1 MAALPSAV
9 LTHSI
14 RNDGAGSGELKCLS
28 KPLSKR
34 LTQIRKLHEFIS
46 ILYLVSSV
54 ERELAR
60 LKVKRIE

>member
-9 LTHSI
+9 LTHSVM
-14 RNDGAGSGELKCLS
+14 NDSAGCGELKCLS
-28 KPLSKR
+28 KPLSKT
-34 LTQIRKLHEFIS
+34 LTQIRKLHEFMS

-54 ERELAR
+54 ERELTQ